1 MSEADARPVEPLGQA
16 AMLRR
21 ALDRMD
27 EGFSVFD
34 AELRLVAWNTRYVK
48 LLRLP
53 RRMAQSGTPLE
64 AVLRHL
70 AEHGAYGTGD
80 VDAEVQKRL
89 VRARAGRAYRSQHR
103 TPDGGMV
110 EIRHN
115 PLPEGGRVSIYH
127 DVTAD
132 REREAALVSARD
144 EAARVH
150 QLLTTAIEAMSDGF
164 ALYDAEEKLVMFN
177 RRYREIYAS
186 LADILVPGMRYED
199 MLHRG
204 LERGVFSVAKDQEP
218 VWLADRLAKFRKPG
232 PPFERTL
239 ANGTWLRIADYPLPG
254 GGMVSVR
261 TEVTEAKRREEHLQ
275 RAMADLVKRDGIL
288 SATTAASA
296 RILASDDWRRP
307 VEDMLTELGRSVG
320 ASRVYL
326 AQNDVAPTGTFEQI
340 ELYEWTA
347 PGIRKVMNIPELKH
361 MTVRDDAFQDWRERR
376 SRGEVVQAIVRELP
390 PVQRDW
396 LALQDISSIIRV
408 PVFVRGEWWGT
419 VGFDDCVNER
429 VWAPVEVDTL
439 RTMAAL
445 IGVAVARTEASA
457 AVQRSEQRYALA
469 IEGAN
474 EIIWEADL
482 NKQVLHYSTRAKTM
496 FGHRELDTLALP
508 FSTWRSWI
516 HPDDH
521 ERFRRRLVAHLKG
534 ERPYYKCEYRVR
546 TASGAYRWMLDRG
559 LAQRGPDGRAMR
571 LAGSLGDIHELK
583 QATERLEELVERRT
597 EELRDTNRMLHK
609 AVAEAREA
617 RDAAERASRFKSE
630 FLANMSHELRTPLN
644 AIIGITEMLLEDA
657 RDDGGED
664 DASIDP
670 LQRVMRA
677 GRHLLKLINEILDLA
692 KIEAGRMELHPEW
705 LDTRAVVEDVAAT
718 VRPLAVRNR
727 NALDVFCPED
737 TGRLYADG
745 TRVRQCLL
753 NLLSNAAKFTEGGQV
768 AVTIT
773 RRSENG
779 QGRDGRE
786 LIAFEVA
793 DTGIGMDD
801 EQLGRLFQDF
811 SQADASTT
819 RKYGGTGLGLAISR
833 RFCRMMGG
841 DITVR
846 STPGKGSVFA
856 MTLPAAADPARVQSA
871 AAAPKPVVAAPRPAV
886 PEKAAPKEPAAL
898 PEVLV
903 IDDDSTVRD
912 MLRRFLEKEGYQ
924 PIMAENGRDGLAL
937 AQKRRPQAI
946 VLDVVMPEM
955 DGWMVLGAL
964 KANPDLASIPVILHT
979 VVDEKKRGLAL
990 GAIDYMVKPFD
1001 RDRLRMTLA
1010 RFRAG
1015 AAEVLVVDDDPETRL
1030 FVRHALEGDGWR
1042 VREAA
1047 NGREALKEVDDKPPT
1062 AVLLDLMMPEM
1073 DGFEFLAALRRR
1085 DSGHDIPVVVCT
1097 AMELSPADRER
1108 LAGAVRQILFKGAMS
1123 RADLLRELR
1132 ALLPRAPNPGP
1143 ASTDGAERR
1152 RQAS

>member
-1 MSEADARPVEPLGQA
+1 MSDAESGPVGSPGHA
-16 AMLRR
+16 AVLRR
-21 ALDRMD
+21 ALDQMD
-27 EGFSVFD
+27 EGFSIYD
-34 AELRLVAWNTRYVK
+34 AELRLVAWNARYVK

-53 RRMAQSGTPLE
+53 KKLAQAGTSLE

-70 AEHGAYGTGD
+70 AEHGAYASSD
-80 VDAEVQKRL
+80 VEAEVQKRL
-89 VRARAGRAYRSQHR
+89 VRARGARAYRSEHR
-103 TPDGGMV
+103 TPDGGTV
-110 EIRHN
+110 EVRHN

-132 REREAALVSARD
+132 RERAAAMVAARD
-144 EAARVH
+144 EAARMQ
-150 QLLTTAIEAMSDGF
+150 QLLTTAIESMSDGF
-164 ALYDAEEKLVMFN
+164 ALYDADEKLVMFN
-177 RRYREIYAS
+177 RRYREIYADAAGI
-186 LADILVPGMRYED
+186 LAPGVKYEAF
-199 MLHRG
+199 LRAG
-204 LERGVFSVAKDQEP
+204 LAAGAVKVAREDQQA
-218 VWLADRLAKFRKPG
+218 WLQERLAKFRNPG
-232 PPFERTL
+232 APFERTL
-239 ANGTWLRIADYPLPG
+239 GNGTWIRVADHPLPG
-254 GGMVSVR
+254 GGTVAIR
-261 TEVTEAKRREEHLQ
+261 TEITAAKQREDHLQ
-275 RAMADLVKRDGIL
+275 RAMSDLLKRDGIL
-288 SATTAASA
+288 SAMTAASA
-296 RILASDDWRRP
+296 RILASDDWRKP

-326 AQNDVAPTGTFEQI
+326 AQNEISPSGKFDQV

-361 MTVRDDAFQDWRERR
+361 FTVRDDAFQDWRERR

-419 VGFDDCVNER
+419 VGFDDCVQER

-445 IGVAVARTEASA
+445 IGVSVARTEAST

-482 NKQVLHYSTRAKTM
+482 VNQVLHYSSRAKAV
-496 FGHRELDTLALP
+496 FGHPELAKLMLP
-508 FSTWRSWI
+508 FATWRSWI
-516 HPDDH
+516 HPDDQ
-521 ERFRRRLVAHLKG
+521 ERFRRRTIAHLKG
-534 ERPYYKCEYRVR
+534 ERAYYKCEYRVR
-546 TASGAYRWMLDRG
+546 TAAGGYRWMLDRG
-559 LAQRGPDGRAMR
+559 LAQRGPDGRVIRM
-571 LAGSLGDIHELK
+571 AGSIGDIHELK

-597 EELRDTNRMLHK
+597 EELRDSNRMLHK

-657 RDDGGED
+657 RDDGGAD
-664 DASIDP
+664 SPSIDP

-692 KIEAGRMELHPEW
+692 KIEAGRMELHQEW
-705 LDTRAVVEDVAAT
+705 LDARAVVEDAAAT
-718 VRPLAVRNR
+718 VRPMAERNG

-737 TGRLYADG
+737 SGRLYADG

-768 AVTIT
+768 ALTVA
-773 RRSENG
+773 RRREDG
-779 QGRDGRE
+779 QE

-811 SQADASTT
+811 TQADASTT

-841 DITVR
+841 DITVT
-846 STPGKGSVFA
+846 STPGKGSVFT
-856 MTLPAAADPARVQSA
+856 MTLPAAADPGRVQTA
-871 AAAPKPVVAAPRPAV
+871 AAEPALLVVPPQPAAA
-886 PEKAAPKEPAAL
+886 KEPALA
-898 PEVLV
+898 EVLV
-903 IDDDSTVRD
+903 IDDDPTVRD
-912 MLRRFLEKEGYQ
+912 MLRRFLEKEGYA
-924 PIMAENGRDGLAL
+924 PVMAENGREGLAM

-1001 RDRLRMTLA
+1001 RDRLRATLA

-1030 FVRHALEGDGWR
+1030 FVRHALESDGWR

-1047 NGREALKEVDDKPPT
+1047 NGHEALAEVEQKPPT

-1073 DGFEFLAALRRR
+1073 DGFEFLAVLRRR

-1132 ALLPRAPNPGP
+1132 ALLPRPPTPKPQGP
-1143 ASTDGAERR
+1143 EQR

>member
-1 MSEADARPVEPLGQA
+1 MTEADARPAEPLGQA

-21 ALDRMD
+21 ALDHMD

-53 RRMAQSGTPLE
+53 RRLAQAGTPLE
-64 AVLRHL
+64 GVLRHL
-70 AEHGAYGTGD
+70 AEHGAYASAD
-80 VDAEVQKRL
+80 VEAEVQKRL

-110 EIRHN
+110 EVRHN

-144 EAARVH
+144 DAARAH
-150 QLLTTAIEAMSDGF
+150 QLVTTAIEAMSDGF
-164 ALYDAEEKLVMFN
+164 ALFDAGEKLVMLN
-177 RRYREIYAS
+177 RRFREIYAP
-186 LADILVPGMRYED
+186 LADILSPGMKYED
-199 MLHRG
+199 FLKHG
-204 LERGVFSVAKDQEP
+204 LERGVFSVAKEAEP
-218 VWLADRLAKFRKPG
+218 AWLKDRLATFRKPG
-232 PPFERTL
+232 RPFERSL
-239 ANGTWLRIADYPLPG
+239 ANGTWLRIADHPLPG
-254 GGMVSVR
+254 GGMVSIR
-261 TEVTEAKRREEHLQ
+261 TEITEAKRREERLE
-275 RAMADLVKRDGIL
+275 RAMADLVERDGIL
-288 SATTAASA
+288 SAMTAASA

-307 VEDMLTELGRSVG
+307 VEDMLTALGPSVG

-326 AQNDVAPTGTFEQI
+326 AQNAVSPAGKFEQI

-390 PVQRDW
+390 PAQRDW
-396 LALQDISSIIRV
+396 LALQDIRSIIRV
-408 PVFVRGEWWGT
+408 PVFVRGQWWGT

-429 VWAPVEVDTL
+429 AWAPVEVDTL
-439 RTMAAL
+439 RTMASL
-445 IGVAVARTEASA
+445 MGVAVARTEASA
-457 AVQRSEQRYALA
+457 AVLRSEQRYALA

-474 EIIWEADL
+474 EIIWEADYATGM
-482 NKQVLHYSTRAKTM
+482 LHYSTRAKAM
-496 FGHRELDTLALP
+496 FGHPELDTLELP
-508 FSTWRSWI
+508 FATWRSWI
-516 HPDDH
+516 HPDDQ
-521 ERFRRRLVAHLKG
+521 ERFRRRLVAHLRG

-546 TASGAYRWMLDRG
+546 TVAGAYRWMLDRG
-559 LAQRGPDGRAMR
+559 LAQRGPDGRVVRM
-571 LAGSLGDIHELK
+571 AGSLGDIHELK

-597 EELRDTNRMLHK
+597 EELRDSNRMLQK

-657 RDDGGED
+657 RDAARPEGTGA
-664 DASIDP
+664 DAGAIDP

-692 KIEAGRMELHPEW
+692 KIEAGRMELHQEW
-705 LDTRAVVEDVAAT
+705 LDARALADEVAAT
-718 VRPLAVRNR
+718 VRPLAERNR
-727 NALDVFCPED
+727 NALDVLCAD
-737 TGRLYADG
+737 DVGRLYADG

-753 NLLSNAAKFTEGGQV
+753 NLLSNAAKFTEGGRV
-768 AVTIT
+768 ALTIA
-773 RRSENG
+773 RRPA
-779 QGRDGRE
+779 DGGE
-786 LIAFEVA
+786 AIAFEVA

-841 DITVR
+841 NITVK
-846 STPGKGSVFA
+846 STPGKGSVFT
-856 MTLPAAADPARVQSA
+856 MTLPAAADPARVPAAPAPVPAPTRPLPAPARKQA
-871 AAAPKPVVAAPRPAV
+871 AA
-886 PEKAAPKEPAAL
+886 

-912 MLRRFLEKEGYQ
+912 MLRRFLEKEGYT
-924 PIMAENGRDGLAL
+924 PIMAESGRDGLAL
-937 AQKRRPQAI
+937 AQKHRPHAI

-964 KANPDLASIPVILHT
+964 KANPELASIPVILHT

-1001 RDRLRMTLA
+1001 RDRLRATLA
-1010 RFRAG
+1010 RFRVG

-1047 NGREALKEVDDKPPT
+1047 NGREALKEVDAAAPT

-1132 ALLPRAPNPGP
+1132 ALLPRPPDPGVGSP
-1143 ASTDGAERR
+1143 PDGEERR